1 MQKRYDEKEA
11 FKPTHD
17 DSKPVKNKPPAS
29 ASPSLTLHNSDLISR
44 EVPPKYLFGK
54 TVHLNIYACLPPFTL
69 PVPHPSP
76 PPLLRWLFLDLNS
89 YFASVEQQVD
99 ERLRG
104 RPVAVVP
111 VMTDYTC
118 AIAASREAKQ
128 FGVKTGTMIG
138 DAKKMC
144 PGLVLVLARHD
155 LYVEFHHKI
164 INEVER
170 HFPVHAVCSIDEV
183 ALKLDPP
190 RQPQDK
196 ALDLARRIKAGLRK
210 NIGEIT
216 TCSIGLAPNRFLG
229 KVASDLKKPD
239 GLEVIHMH
247 DMPGRLQHLD
257 LRDLPGIGR
266 NMEPRLQRENIYT
279 FLDLWNATP
288 QMLHAAWGGVGGDRF
303 WQQLHGGE
311 LDDLPTERRTIGHSH
326 VLAPEFRRPEA
337 AAIVAKRLVL
347 KAASRMRR
355 LQYRATEMS
364 VSVRAEDRSRGEAH
378 LRFPAVSD
386 SFALVRIMDQL
397 WLDCLQQ
404 TGPVRMKKISVTLHG
419 LESWDAPEQLDLFP
433 ELGSPVAASKDRRER
448 LSKIMDD
455 LNQHYGRDSI
465 ALGFL
470 PDAVKTFS
478 GTKIA
483 FTRIPSLEEF
493 KE

>member
-1 MQKRYDEKEA
+1 MSA
-11 FKPTHD
+11 
-17 DSKPVKNKPPAS
+17 PA
-29 ASPSLTLHNSDLISR
+29 ASLS
-44 EVPPKYLFGK
+44 F
-54 TVHLNIYACLPPFTL
+54 
-69 PVPHPSP
+69 SP
-76 PPLLRWLFLDLNS
+76 PLRWLFLDLNS
-89 YFASVEQQVD
+89 YFASVEQQVN

-111 VMTDYTC
+111 VMTDSTC
-118 AIAASREAKQ
+118 AIAASREAKK
-128 FGVKTGTMIG
+128 FGVKTGTMIS

-144 PGLVLVLARHD
+144 PSLTLVLARHD

-164 INEVER
+164 IEEVER

-190 RQPQDK
+190 RQPLEK
-196 ALDLARRIKAGLRK
+196 ALDLACRIKRGLLG
-210 NIGEIT
+210 NIGEVV

-239 GLEVIHMH
+239 GLEVIHLH
-247 DMPGRLQHLD
+247 DLPGRLLHLK

-266 NMEPRLQRENIYT
+266 NMEPRLNQEKIHT
-279 FLDLWNATP
+279 FLDLWNASP
-288 QMLHAAWGGVGGDRF
+288 QHLHAAWGGVGGNRY

-326 VLAPEFRRPEA
+326 VLAPEFRKPPE
-337 AAIVAKRLVL
+337 AAIVAKRLAL

-355 LQYRATEMS
+355 LQYRTSEMS
-364 VSVRAEDRSRGEAH
+364 VSVRAEDRRRGEAH

-386 SFALVRIMDQL
+386 SFALVRILDRL
-397 WLDCLQQ
+397 WLDCLRQI
-404 TGPVRMKKISVTLHG
+404 GWNRVKKISVTLHG

-433 ELGSPVAASKDRRER
+433 ELGCPVAAGKDRRDR
-448 LSKIMDD
+448 LSKIMDKV
-455 LNQHYGRDSI
+455 NQHYGRDSI
-465 ALGFL
+465 VLGFL

-483 FTRIPSLEEF
+483 FTRIPDREEF